1 MLSLDGTLL
10 VQLVNFIV
18 FLAILNV
25 VFFKPVGAAIARRR
39 AYIDGLKHDI
49 ETLQNEAKAYR
60 GQAEEHRSAARR
72 EADEAIARGR
82 VEAGREADALVA
94 KAQDRAGTITAEA
107 HAEVARE
114 VQTARADEARI
125 VDALAG
131 DMVNR
136 VLGGVA

>member
-18 FLAILNV
+18 FLVILNA

-49 ETLQNEAKAYR
+49 EALQSEAKAYR

-72 EADEAIARGR
+72 EADEAIARSR
-82 VEAGREADALVA
+82 ADAGREADTIVGA
-94 KAQDRAGTITAEA
+94 AQERAAAITAEA

-114 VQTARADEARI
+114 VQTARRDEQRI

-131 DMVNR
+131 DMVSR
-136 VLGGVA
+136 ALGGAA

>member
-39 AYIDGLKHDI
+39 AYIDGVKHDI
-49 ETLQNEAKAYR
+49 ETLQREAKTFR

-72 EADEAIARGR
+72 EADEAIARAR
-82 VEAGREADALVA
+82 AEAGREADAIVGA
-94 KAQDRAGTITAEA
+94 AQQRAAEITAAA
-107 HAEVARE
+107 HAEVAVE
-114 VQTARADEARI
+114 VDGARRDERRI
-125 VDALAG
+125 VDALAA
-131 DMVNR
+131 DMVDR
-136 VLGGVA
+136 ALGGVA